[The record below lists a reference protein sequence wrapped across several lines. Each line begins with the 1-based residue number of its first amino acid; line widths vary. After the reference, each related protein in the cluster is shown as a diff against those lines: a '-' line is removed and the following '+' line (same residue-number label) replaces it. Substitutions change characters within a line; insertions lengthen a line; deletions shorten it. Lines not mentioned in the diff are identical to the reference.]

1 MKNEET
7 GIEKIQYKFR
17 PDMTGAWQRAGSVP
31 ARLFQRSL
39 TGGVM
44 TRRYTVLNNP
54 ASYAELHTRLGAKA
68 APDDDGGDRETDQ
81 LVAPGDGNQL
91 PARKGKPT

>member
-1 MKNEET
+1 
-7 GIEKIQYKFR
+7 
-17 PDMTGAWQRAGSVP
+17 
-31 ARLFQRSL
+31 
-39 TGGVM
+39 M